1 MFIFVC
7 TGFCDV
13 ASFIQLKMSGRGGE
27 NKSRSENVLAVLNSS
42 NQRLTGVWMLRLE
55 RLKQLRAPLIREIR
69 VVFDRLDEL
78 EDLHVCT
85 LEFLAL
91 ELVLIDLKTVF

>member
-1 MFIFVC
+1 
-7 TGFCDV
+7 
-13 ASFIQLKMSGRGGE
+13 MSGRGGE
-27 NKSRSENVLAVLNSS
+27 NKSRSGNVLAVLNSS
-42 NQRLTGVWMLRLE
+42 NERLAGVWMLRLE
-55 RLKQLRAPLIREIR
+55 RLKQLRAPLIREVR

-91 ELVLIDLKTVF
+91 ELVLVDLKNRFFGLKG